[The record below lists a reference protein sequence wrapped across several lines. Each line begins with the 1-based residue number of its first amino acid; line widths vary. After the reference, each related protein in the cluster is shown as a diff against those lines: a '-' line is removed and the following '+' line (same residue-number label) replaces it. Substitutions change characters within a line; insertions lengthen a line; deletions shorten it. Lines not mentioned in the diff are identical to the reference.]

1 MTSDRQRPLRILVFS
16 SGNPAATFLAAGLLH
31 GEVADVGAILV
42 HGVGDATPAPEVLR
56 ALADTHGHMRL
67 ALPCI

>member
-1 MTSDRQRPLRILVFS
+1 VASDNYQPLRVLAFS
-16 SGNPAATFLAAGLLH
+16 SGNSDATFLTAGPLH

-42 HGVGDATPAPEVLR
+42 QGVGDATPAQEGLR

-67 ALPCI
+67 ALPSI